1 MGIEIK
7 KGLTFLLSTAAR
19 KISALPYYVTGMIDY
34 HFNPNAL
41 KQSKIEPFINN
52 EKIKCKS
59 FAVDLHLPPDK
70 NDP

>member
-19 KISALPYYVTGMIDY
+19 KISALPYYVTGMMDY

-41 KQSKIEPFINN
+41 KQSKMEPFINN
-52 EKIKCKS
+52 EK
-59 FAVDLHLPPDK
+59 
-70 NDP
+70 